1 MSINMRIIFK
11 SYQKLLSK
19 YPVRIQAMQAG
30 ILMGLGDQLSQNLIE
45 RRKFKD
51 LDFVRTS
58 HFASIGFFIAGP
70 ATTTWYRILDKYI
83 GSKGGVI
90 VVKKVLCDQLLFAPT
105 FLSILLVSIGLLQ
118 GSNIN
123 SLKHKL
129 ETSYF
134 EILINNYKIWPM
146 VQLVNFYFI
155 PLQYQVL
162 LVQSV
167 ALLWNTYISYIT
179 NTKVR

>member
-1 MSINMRIIFK
+1 MILHEILENA
-11 SYQKLLSK
+11 QKPK
-19 YPVRIQAMQAG
+19 IVTG
-30 ILMGLGDQLSQNLIE
+30 ILMGLGDQLAQNFVE
-45 RRKFKD
+45 RNKFKD
-51 LDFVRTS
+51 LDFARTG
-58 HFASIGFFIAGP
+58 HFISIGFFIAGP

-83 GSKGGVI
+83 GSKGGV
-90 VVKKVLCDQLLFAPT
+90 VVMKKVLCDQLLFAPS

-118 GSNIN
+118 GNDID

-129 ETSYF
+129 KTNYF
-134 EILINNYKIWPM
+134 EILLNNYKIWPM

-179 NTKVR
+179 NTGNKIQNYNTEIK

>member
-1 MSINMRIIFK
+1 MRIIFK

-19 YPVRIQAMQAG
+19 YPVRTQAVQAG
-30 ILMGLGDQLSQNLIE
+30 ILMGLGDQLAQNFVE
-45 RRKFKD
+45 RNKFKD
-51 LDFVRTS
+51 LDFARTG
-58 HFASIGFFIAGP
+58 HFISIGFFIAGP

-83 GSKGGVI
+83 GSKGGV
-90 VVKKVLCDQLLFAPT
+90 VVMKKVLCDQLLFAPS

-118 GSNIN
+118 GNDID

-129 ETSYF
+129 KTNYF
-134 EILINNYKIWPM
+134 EILLNNYK
-146 VQLVNFYFI
+146 
-155 PLQYQVL
+155 YQVL

-179 NTKVR
+179 NTGNKIQNYNTEIK